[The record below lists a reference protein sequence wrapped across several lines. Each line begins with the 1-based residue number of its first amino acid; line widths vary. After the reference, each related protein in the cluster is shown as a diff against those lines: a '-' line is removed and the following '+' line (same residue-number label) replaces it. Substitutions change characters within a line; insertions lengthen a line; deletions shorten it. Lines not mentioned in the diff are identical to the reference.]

1 MAGLSLGSCGG
12 DSNWLF
18 FALLAIL
25 GSDHLSD
32 SFLVAVAV
40 ALSLF
45 VGFLLTWA
53 FTPGGAAWR
62 HGRTR
67 LGRTA
72 IPAPG
77 QLMAFSIGSTPA
89 VVSSDPA
96 VAREILCHASFAD
109 RPLKRSARELMFAR
123 AMGFAPGGGAHWRLL
138 RRAAASHLFCPRR
151 VAAHEAARQADCAAL
166 LNAVAAEQEAT
177 GAVRLR
183 RHLQA
188 AALSNVMGTVF
199 GKRQLA
205 GEAAEI
211 DCLVREGFELLGAF
225 NWSDHL
231 PWLALRRR
239 RPRVRRLVRRLIAG
253 HRAAA
258 GREEGGSSDDFVD
271 VLLSLQANQEL
282 DEDDMVGVLW
292 EMVFRGTD
300 TTVLL
305 TEWAMAELVRH
316 PGVQARLRTEL
327 EGAAGPGGAISDA
340 DAAALPYLQAVI
352 KETLRA
358 HPPGRCSPGPASP
371 PPTSTSATGWWSQRG
386 PLRWS
391 ICGPSPTT
399 RASGLSHGSSA
410 RRGSC
415 RRRAAPPWT
424 SAAATSGWP
433 LSAPAGGS
441 AREGTGHGHGGALG
455 RPPRPPVPVAPADGH
470 PVSMAEVLKLS
481 LEMETPLVTAAVPT
495 SSAAAALSV

>member
-1 MAGLSLGSCGG
+1 
-12 DSNWLF
+12 
-18 FALLAIL
+18 
-25 GSDHLSD
+25 
-32 SFLVAVAV
+32 
-40 ALSLF
+40 
-45 VGFLLTWA
+45 
-53 FTPGGAAWR
+53 
-62 HGRTR
+62 
-67 LGRTA
+67 
-72 IPAPG
+72 
-77 QLMAFSIGSTPA
+77 
-89 VVSSDPA
+89 
-96 VAREILCHASFAD
+96 
-109 RPLKRSARELMFAR
+109 MFAR

-138 RRAAASHLFCPRR
+138 RRAAALHLFCPRR

-340 DAAALPYLQAVI
+340 EAAALPYLQAVI

-358 HPPGRCSPGPASP
+358 HPPGPLLSWARLSTADVHLSNGMVVPDGTTAMVNMWAIAHDPSLWAQPWEFRPERFLPA
-371 PPTSTSATGWWSQRG
+371 
-386 PLRWS
+386 
-391 ICGPSPTT
+391 
-399 RASGLSHGSSA
+399 
-410 RRGSC
+410 
-415 RRRAAPPWT
+415 
-424 SAAATSGWP
+424 
-433 LSAPAGGS
+433 
-441 AREGTGHGHGGALG
+441 EGGAAVDVRGGDLRLAPFGAG
-455 RPPRPPVPVAPADGH
+455 RRVCPGRGLAMATVALWVARLVHRFQWLPADGH